1 MKIFSLEGFRADIL
15 KFSRA
20 TFKRVIRSNETL
32 EIRKLTENLKPR
44 RLGRVI
50 NYGQLWTKYC
60 KQTQKLSLWN
70 VVQQSFSQFSSAT
83 V

>member
-1 MKIFSLEGFRADIL
+1 MKIFSLEGFPVDIL
-15 KFSRA
+15 KFSSA

-50 NYGQLWTKYC
+50 NYGQLWKKYC